1 MTQVPLY
8 LTPNQAA
15 QRLTDAG
22 LKISGDAVRRWCRK
36 DQIAAVKL
44 PGGEYRINPA
54 DIDAFIGAPAA
65 A

>member
-22 LKISGDAVRRWCRK
+22 LKISGDAVRRWCRR
-36 DQIAAVKL
+36 DQITAVKL
-44 PGGEYRINPA
+44 PGGDYRIHVTV
-54 DIDAFIGAPAA
+54 IDALLPAA
-65 A
+65 ANA